1 MALSRLPGRGLLMRY
16 VQLGTLRAFTLV
28 AVTLDCLF
36 SLLEFV
42 DQLASVGE
50 GHYHVRDAFIYVV
63 LTAPGR
69 LLKVIPISMLLG
81 ALLALGGL
89 ARNAELTAML
99 SLGVPERRVIG
110 AVLLL
115 TLPVAAVLFA
125 LSEYVIPPAQQLAHA
140 RREAALSAQDPQA
153 EDRVWVHAGREYLHV
168 ERFAALGE
176 PVGIDIYAFAADGSL
191 DRLVHAERARP
202 RPDGTWTLLGV
213 RVRRVADGRFT
224 TDALASSDWRP
235 FVSQRQLR
243 LLALP
248 VDSIP
253 PSVLYAQVFSGG
265 VRQDVTRYD
274 QEFWAKAD
282 LPLSVVAMVMMSAP
296 FVFGRVRTQSTGVRL
311 AYGVGF
317 GIVFSLVQQ
326 IIDHLGLLLRVS
338 PAVTATGPS
347 FGVIALAL
355 YLLRDVYWPGLAHP
369 PGPHPPD
376 PQSTAG

>member
-1 MALSRLPGRGLLMRY
+1 MALSRLPGHSLLTRY

-81 ALLALGGL
+81 ALLALGAL

-99 SLGVPERRVIG
+99 SLGVAERRVIG

-115 TLPVAAVLFA
+115 TLPVAALLFA

-140 RREAALSAQDPQA
+140 RREAALSAPENPQA
-153 EDRVWVHAGREYLHV
+153 DDRVWVHAGREYLHV

-202 RPDGTWTLLGV
+202 QPDGTWTLLGV

-224 TDALASSDWRP
+224 TDSLASSDWRP
-235 FVSQRQLR
+235 FVSPRQLR

-265 VRQDVTRYD
+265 DRQDVTRYD
-274 QEFWAKAD
+274 REFWAKAD
-282 LPLSVVAMVMMSAP
+282 LPLSVVAMVMMAAP

-355 YLLRDVYWPGLAHP
+355 YLLRDVYWPGLAHSP
-369 PGPHPPD
+369 VPH
-376 PQSTAG
+376 STAG